1 VFAYGVGLPTSGAA
15 TSLGLATEFIFLPIP
30 RLTIMQQSSNVLLRW
45 NYRPDGFVLQQSA
58 VLGSGANWQ
67 PTGGLVTTNGFYKEI
82 TLPLHLEVPT
92 RFFRLVLPASSAG
105 SAEIQTGGERIL
117 IPNQTR

>member
-1 VFAYGVGLPTSGAA
+1 MFAYGVGLPTSGAA

-30 RLTIMQQSSNVLLRW
+30 RLTIIQQSSNVLLRW
-45 NYRPDGFVLQQSA
+45 NYRPDGFILQQSA

-67 PTGGLVTTNGFYKEI
+67 PTDGLVTTNGFYKEI
-82 TLPLHLEVPT
+82 TLLLHLEVPT

-105 SAEIQTGGERIL
+105 LAEIQTGGEAIR